1 MIKHERKKRSIC
13 LTISGIRK
21 KSLNKQNKLLKEF
34 TCLVT
39 SKKIFSITILLLIL
53 IPQSSFA
60 SPIMSHQEIAVPP
73 GFSKPQKVMNEFGSL
88 DFNTVTYMSDGR
100 FLNATFFL
108 PEKFNPDETNST
120 TFGME
125 IGVDAKSGNGLAGIN
140 FIYSQTW
147 DHGKWYS
154 QYQQITSSGQLA
166 VVKQLIKP
174 YDGKINQDKFV
185 NISID
190 LREIGS
196 PEFYDVIFFSEGK
209 SGGENLIKGSSIIFI
224 PNLFVSMNTN
234 PSPLL
239 FTPGDHTVITLQL
252 KINAN
257 VNLPLMVQIQSNT
270 VNGIK
275 VNEFGQDPHYDISSG
290 TANIPLEVTVP
301 YTASPSLQI
310 FPVTIS
316 ESFNRTG
323 LNQALINNELI
334 NATLFTTPTLFET
347 LQLEIPVG
355 TSPPINPFLLAAFSS
370 LAITII
376 ALIIQSVLQRSK
388 AGQFALLVPRPK
400 INDEHIPI
408 LFIQNIGNGF
418 ATDVHIELKTPQNE
432 FLLKVEKFAF
442 VSGEEYDTGLS
453 LIDYPEVNIFGSY
466 MDTTKKRNS
475 IDTQYVFSSKNKK
488 SHS

>member
-1 MIKHERKKRSIC
+1 MIKRERKKRSTC
-13 LTISGIRK
+13 LTILGIFDEPT
-21 KSLNKQNKLLKEF
+21 KLLNAFVFWIIKN
-34 TCLVT
+34 
-39 SKKIFSITILLLIL
+39 KIFPTIILLLIL
-53 IPQSSFA
+53 IPPISFE
-60 SPIMSHQEIAVPP
+60 SPVISHQEISVPP
-73 GFSKPQKVMNEFGSL
+73 GFNKPQKVMAEFGSL
-88 DFNTVTYMSDGR
+88 DFNTVTYVSDGR

-125 IGVDAKSGNGLAGIN
+125 IGVDAKNGNGLAGIN
-140 FIYSQTW
+140 FIYTQTW
-147 DHGKWYS
+147 NNGKWFS
-154 QYQQITSSGQLA
+154 QYQQITSSGQSA
-166 VVKQLIKP
+166 VVKQLIKS
-174 YDGKINQDKFV
+174 YDGKINQDKFINMSV
-185 NISID
+185 D
-190 LREIGS
+190 LKEIGS

-209 SGGENLIKGSSIIFI
+209 SGDNNLIKGSSIIFI
-224 PNLFVSMNTN
+224 PNLFVSMSTN

-270 VNGIK
+270 VNGVK

-301 YTASPSLQI
+301 YTTSPSLQI

-323 LNQALINNELI
+323 LNQELINNELI
-334 NATLFTTPTLFET
+334 NATLFNTPTIFET

-388 AGQFALLVPRPK
+388 AGQFALLVPRTK

-408 LFIQNIGNGF
+408 LFIQNIGSGF
-418 ATDVHIELKTPQNE
+418 ATDVHVELKTSQNE
-432 FLLKVEKFAF
+432 FLLKIEKFVF
-442 VSGEEYDTGLS
+442 VSGEEYDTGIN
-453 LIDYPEVNIFGSY
+453 LIDYPKVNIFGSY

-475 IDTQYVFSSKNKK
+475 IDKQYIFSKNEK
-488 SHS
+488 SKI